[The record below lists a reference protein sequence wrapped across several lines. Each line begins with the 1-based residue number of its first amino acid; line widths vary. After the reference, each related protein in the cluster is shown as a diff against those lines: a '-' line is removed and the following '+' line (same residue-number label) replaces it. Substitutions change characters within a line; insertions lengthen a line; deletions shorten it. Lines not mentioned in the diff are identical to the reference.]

1 MRIGIGDLVGAGPR
15 AVSRYTGTLL
25 AVFVVQSLVALAVV
39 VAVAFVLAQAFSHLP
54 MFDEA
59 VDGDLVAIVT
69 CVRWARS
76 SFLAVLGI
84 VIGGL
89 FLWQLASWFLTGG
102 IYGVLVQRPE
112 GRRDTA
118 RCFGAS
124 GASTYLAYAR
134 LALCGVPGW
143 MIVLF
148 VWGTCMGAVAPRFEF
163 ALTAWDLISALLIGF
178 VPAALLAHV
187 LLTVGD
193 YARVELSLRDDT
205 HPPGAAI
212 TYLRALGFVLRHP
225 LTLVHGALGWIA
237 WLVITLGYMYL
248 AQGHPM
254 YGAEGAI
261 TLFVIRQ
268 GVSLARMAIRFGV
281 LAGQVELGRTRPP
294 PARRVE
300 VKVDAS
306 KSARRGS

>member
-1 MRIGIGDLVGAGPR
+1 MPVRLGLGDLIGAGPR
-15 AVSRYTGTLL
+15 GVSRYTGTLL

-39 VAVAFVLAQAFSHLP
+39 LAVAIVLAQAFAHLP
-54 MFDEA
+54 LFDDA
-59 VDGDLVAIVT
+59 VDGDLVALVT
-69 CVRWARS
+69 CLRWARA
-76 SFLAVLGI
+76 SFVAVLGI
-84 VIGGL
+84 VLGGVM
-89 FLWQLASWFLTGG
+89 LWQLATWFLSGG

-134 LALCGVPGW
+134 LAVCTLPGW
-143 MIVLF
+143 MLVIF
-148 VWGTCMGAVAPRFEF
+148 VWATCTGLVTTRLEF
-163 ALTAWDLISALLIGF
+163 ALTTWDLVSALLVALG
-178 VPAALLAHV
+178 PAMLVAHV
-187 LLTVGD
+187 LGTVSD

-205 HPPGAAI
+205 HPPGAAA
-212 TYLRALGFVLRHP
+212 TYLRAFGYVVRRP
-225 LTLVHGALGWIA
+225 ITLVHGGLGWLA
-237 WLVITLGYMYL
+237 WLLVTVGYMYL

-268 GVSLARMAIRFGV
+268 GVALARMALRFGV

-294 PARRVE
+294 PPRRVE
-300 VKVDAS
+300 VKGEIS
-306 KSARRGS
+306 K